1 MKRYFTDNKKLFRF
15 INSDKYDIKEIRTI
29 RKHERKGIW
38 KKYHIS
44 SYCIIY
50 EKIV

>member
-15 INSDKYDIKEIRTI
+15 MNSGKYKIDEIKPI
-29 RKHERKGIW
+29 RKHEKKGIW

-44 SYCIIY
+44 SYCVIY
-50 EKIV
+50 DKIV

>member
-15 INSDKYDIKEIRTI
+15 INSGKYDIKEIKPI
-29 RKHERKGIW
+29 RKQEKKGIR

-44 SYCIIY
+44 SYCIIF